1 MSVGFNEFDLDTI
14 QRSSAQQEVSDFLRA
29 KILSGQFSAGH
40 RLKTSEIALQLGV
53 SRMPVRDALQV
64 LHSEGL
70 VVLRPNRGAVVT
82 SLTTSDIVD
91 HFELRAV
98 LEGLAARVACQKFT
112 DAVLADLESILDRMD
127 RARHERQRWLDYH
140 GAFHETLLNPC
151 GRPRLMQQIRHVSN
165 TLRPYLR
172 IYVASHPEM
181 EMQGAEHAMILNVAK
196 RRNPELLEATM
207 RDHIVSAGRGVVEFV
222 ERGSPRREEMVDRRA
237 RGQHQ
242 TRRLDGDGDD
252 KGKEDCP
259 RNVRDS
265 GIWKGLSTT
274 THK

>member
-1 MSVGFNEFDLDTI
+1 MSVSFDEFDLDTI
-14 QRSSAQQEVSDFLRA
+14 ERSSARQEVSDFLRG
-29 KILSGQFSAGH
+29 KILSGQFPAGH

-98 LEGLAARVACQKFT
+98 LEGLAARVACQKFN
-112 DAVLADLESILDRMD
+112 DAVLADLESILGRMD
-127 RARHERQRWLDYH
+127 RARQERQRWLEH
-140 GAFHETLLNPC
+140 HAAFHETLLNPC

-181 EMQGAEHAMILNVAK
+181 EMQGAEHAMILNVAR

-222 ERGSPRREEMVDRRA
+222 ENSSPGA
-237 RGQHQ
+237 SPP
-242 TRRLDGDGDD
+242 T
-252 KGKEDCP
+252 
-259 RNVRDS
+259 S
-265 GIWKGLSTT
+265 
-274 THK
+274 